1 VLLWRLK
8 LEGARRTIIIWLL
21 LVRLVVVFQHVFRL
35 WVMMGV
41 ITISNGGDVDADSER
56 GDEGVITI
64 SLQPTPSFAHP

>member
-1 VLLWRLK
+1 
-8 LEGARRTIIIWLL
+8 LL